1 MKYFF
6 AALALSLALPV
17 AAFAQ
22 SGVLCFSDADCAAG
36 EYCYQES
43 GECLVRSMGS
53 GAGGLNTARVEAL
66 MGSIVDLINFV
77 LVPLLMAI
85 AFIVFLWGVF
95 NYFIWGATSDEK
107 LKTGKA
113 FVMYGIIG
121 FVVIIS
127 LWGIVYVGIELLG
140 FGAGGGPPPYPEL

>member
-1 MKYFF
+1 
-6 AALALSLALPV
+6 
-17 AAFAQ
+17 
-22 SGVLCFSDADCAAG
+22 
-36 EYCYQES
+36 
-43 GECLVRSMGS
+43 MGS

-85 AFIVFLWGVF
+85 AFIVFLWGVYK
-95 NYFIWGATSDEK
+95 YFILGAANEEK
-107 LKTGKA
+107 RTEGKN
-113 FVMYGIIG
+113 FVLYGIIG